1 MAKFHDFNISFTKDK
16 KQLQKLIANAANAGY
31 EIVAV
36 NHVVADK
43 RSLQNAPA
51 PVELEDA
58 DIANLK
64 AQGKRLQ
71 QLSRITLVLKDINT
85 FPRMSNN
92 TMIQSY
98 DLLAVQPTTEKLF
111 LLACTQLEV
120 DIISIDFSQRLT
132 FFMKYHPVR
141 AALDRG
147 IHFEINYAPA
157 IRDTYTRRNIISNA
171 HALATVSKGKNII
184 ISSQADRIMELRSP
198 YDVAN
203 LGLLFGLSENQ
214 SKDAVSRNCRALI
227 MHSVS
232 RRSVRSTLSVRR
244 IEELEPKE
252 SWKVMANNPEEIVK
266 LSKASDEETE
276 RPKKKRKR

>member
-171 HALATVSKGKNII
+171 HALAT
-184 ISSQADRIMELRSP
+184 IMELRSP